1 MQELGTTVGMQRR
14 IDDCSR
20 PIRVLK
26 PATVSE
32 MFRMTPLG
40 GTATRNK
47 GTGLFPRSI
56 DGRYAMIERH
66 DNENLP

>member
-1 MQELGTTVGMQRR
+1 
-14 IDDCSR
+14 
-20 PIRVLK
+20 
-26 PATVSE
+26 
-32 MFRMTPLG
+32 MTPLG

-56 DGRYAMIERH
+56 DGRYAMIERQ